1 MSPTAL
7 TAPPGAP
14 PDAVP
19 SSPAPRRPEPSA
31 EYRPLARPIRSSWL
45 DTDIAAVAA
54 GIALVVL
61 GLWVKDGG
69 LRELAR
75 GGTAMWTALAQ
86 ITGLAASGAGLAGLY
101 LVARPRALEQRYGI
115 DRLFIWHRVLGESMA
130 VLVGVHIVTS
140 IVAWQADLGWWPAVR
155 ELTGGASDTATAAVG
170 AGLIVLVTL
179 SSLRA
184 VRRRLAYET
193 WYFLHLLAYVGFALA
208 FFHQLSL
215 GTDVGTGT
223 ARTLW
228 IGLHL
233 AIGAGLVIG
242 RWGRLAQAATRPLEV
257 IDTTRLNDETVAL
270 RLGGRHLASVRA
282 DAGQFFVLRPM
293 VPRLWWQGHPFSLS
307 NAPSTDGLRFTIKAR
322 GDASAAHLALRP
334 GTKVV
339 VEGPYGAHTPDDLLG
354 HKVLLIA
361 GGVGIAP
368 VRSLLERLNEDS
380 EPIVLI
386 RARNDRELVHLDEI
400 RALAARANGRV
411 HVLVGPTAALA
422 VRDPFAADQLR
433 RVAPDLLQRHA
444 LLCGP
449 ERLLHAARAGLR
461 ATGVPDAHIHYERPW
476 W

>member
-1 MSPTAL
+1 MSPAL
-7 TAPPGAP
+7 TDPSTATRRRPAPAPLPGAG
-14 PDAVP
+14 AGR
-19 SSPAPRRPEPSA
+19 SS
-31 EYRPLARPIRSSWL
+31 YRPLPRPERSSWL

-54 GIALVVL
+54 GIALVVI

-69 LRELAR
+69 LGALA
-75 GGTAMWTALAQ
+75 GTGTPRWTSLAQ
-86 ITGLAASGAGLAGLY
+86 ITGLLASGTGLAGLY

-130 VLVGVHIVTS
+130 VLVGVHIVAS
-140 IVAWQADLGWWPAVR
+140 VVSWQADLGWWPAVQ
-155 ELTGGASDTATAAVG
+155 ELTGGAPDTATAAVG
-170 AGLIVLVTL
+170 AGLVLLVTL
-179 SSLRA
+179 SSLRT

-193 WYFLHLLAYVGFALA
+193 WYFLHLTAYVGFALA

-215 GTDVGTGT
+215 GTDVGTGLP
-223 ARTLW
+223 RTLW

-233 AIGAGLVIG
+233 AIGAGLIVG
-242 RWGRLAQAATRPLEV
+242 RWGRLARAAASPLEV
-257 IDTTRLNDETVAL
+257 VERVPLNEDTVAL
-270 RLGGRHLASVRA
+270 RLGGPNLRSVKA
-282 DAGQFFVLRPM
+282 DAGQFFVLRPLRA
-293 VPRLWWQGHPFSLS
+293 RLWWQGHPFSLS
-307 NAPSTDGLRFTIKAR
+307 DAPSTDGLRFTIKAR
-322 GDASAAHLALRP
+322 GDASAEMLRLRP

-339 VEGPYGAHTPDDLLG
+339 VEGPYGAHTPDELLG
-354 HKVLLIA
+354 SKVLLIA

-380 EPIVLI
+380 EPIVLV
-386 RARNDRELVHLDEI
+386 RARDDRDLVHLDEI

-411 HVLVGPTAALA
+411 HVLVGPSAKLA

-433 RVAPDLLQRHA
+433 RVAPDLHERRT

-461 ATGVPDAHIHYERPW
+461 AAGVPDAHIHYERPW